1 MEYYFD
7 ELDPVRFQRLI
18 NALLVQQY
26 GVTLQT
32 GPLRGADGG
41 ADATAVVTK
50 NRGAGLPV
58 GRHIF
63 QVKHHRMTDANGTK
77 LRKRV
82 MSEYESDLLNLL
94 IDTPNAGGKVFYHL
108 LTNVS
113 SSAETRSVSTRSGRI
128 EGRIW
133 WQSDVVALLDRAP
146 MVWAAFPEIFAGSAV
161 PLIGS
166 AMTPAADGPAATLR
180 ASIARRYHQERYVK
194 FRQVELEK
202 ELARLFVDLDITA
215 DGGRSRESAMGR
227 LHRTAGSWLLIEG
240 GPGQGKSTVT
250 QMAAQIHRDAILQLR
265 EFDRGHWSLP
275 EKIRVPLR
283 IELRRFADALD
294 RNTSLEQ
301 FLVQTIVLD
310 GGGGSFTVDDLRR
323 LFRDSPV
330 LLILDGL
337 DEIGSDSLR
346 DRVVD
351 EIAASLQRCDPGT
364 TSDLMV
370 VITSRPP
377 ALEGRRHR
385 FVGFLRYEL
394 LPMSRDQVDKY
405 VERWSE
411 TQFPGADEGA
421 EIVRTFAQRRY
432 DPHVAAL
439 VQNPMQLAVLLHL
452 IHLKGPAFPTQRAEL
467 YREYFMKVIDRDVE
481 KSPHMK
487 AHRNLIEGLHGFMA
501 FEIHALAETGESDG
515 TLTRTR
521 VLGMVD
527 EWLKQEAGNAI
538 DARTLFLAGR
548 ERLGLIVSPRGEG
561 KDSIYGFEI
570 QPIREYFAAAY
581 LSERVVGDA
590 HEIWTELLRR
600 PFWREV
606 AIFLAG
612 LRRQNERADLITRA
626 KELDSDA
633 GHGWRQHGRLMIRQ
647 LIIDGVFTQPKYLY
661 DAALDYVLDV
671 LDVEKVPISPEMS
684 LATLI
689 PVVEALPSPLL
700 SRRITQLL
708 DRRRDSTDKS
718 EMSALLDFAAV
729 ALPSEA
735 LKESLMALRP
745 RPEIL
750 PYLRLHHG
758 VHRSVSFVADSRKDD
773 FWSGAPATAWIG
785 PLWESMSRCDQ
796 ARVLRWPCAWH
807 ELMFE
812 QYVWA
817 TIRPPVAVDR
827 SAMLV
832 WRFAEVEIIAT
843 SSVFRGG
850 RELGRRIRRSSA
862 VGLAPSI
869 AEPLTSLI
877 GSAGRLLER
886 QADRRSIRASAYE
899 WLEALRAA
907 CAVPGLVSMVAARH
921 GVAMTAL
928 HRSAGEFLAGIQA
941 EIRRTVAPFYVSSI
955 EPVVEAIREAGPVS
969 AGPNRVRVDAGPPQ
983 DPAKLLVEAARA
995 ECAPVFDLIR
1005 RFPYGSHFVALTKV
1019 SPETLDQ
1026 VFYTLDPTA
1035 LEDDEVVA
1043 LARVASERC
1052 LQVLRRARS
1061 QKVREAVLSLVHG
1074 MVNVTNSFSAI
1085 VDALREEQT
1094 GRFVLPEERMF
1105 VDEIC
1110 RSPQSFAP
1118 SYRRQAATAFVRNDP
1133 VATEP
1138 LIRSRERF
1146 GLVSGPRRSV

>member
-18 NALLVQQY
+18 HALLQQQF
-26 GVTLQT
+26 GVTLQA

-41 ADATAVVTK
+41 ADAVAVVTR
-50 NRGAGLPV
+50 NRGAGLPIGHHV
-58 GRHIF
+58 F
-63 QVKHHRMTDANGTK
+63 QVKHHRMTDANSTK

-82 MSEYESDLLNLL
+82 MSEYESDLLNLF
-94 IDTPNAGGKVFYHL
+94 IDTPSANGKVFYHL
-108 LTNVS
+108 VTNVP
-113 SSAETRSVSTRSGRI
+113 SSAETQSVTTRSGGI

-133 WQSDVVALLDRAP
+133 WQSDVVALLDRTP
-146 MVWAAFPEIFAGSAV
+146 MVWAAFAEIFSGRIV

-166 AMTPAADGPAATLR
+166 AMTPAAEGPAATLR

-215 DGGRSRESAMGR
+215 NGGRSRESATGR
-227 LHRTAGSWLLIEG
+227 MHGTAGSWLLIEG

-250 QMAAQIHRDAILQLR
+250 QMAAQVHRDAILQLR
-265 EFDRGHWSLP
+265 SFDHVHWALP

-294 RNTSLEQ
+294 RPTSLEQ
-301 FLVQTIVLD
+301 FLAQTIVLD

-351 EIAASLQRCDPGT
+351 EIVAALQRCDPST
-364 TSDLMV
+364 TNDLTV
-370 VITSRPP
+370 VVTSRPP
-377 ALEGRRHR
+377 AVEGRRHR
-385 FVGFLRYEL
+385 FEGFLRYKL
-394 LPMSRDQVDKY
+394 LPLSHDQVNEY

-411 TQFPGADEGA
+411 TQFRGADEGA
-421 EIVRTFAQRRY
+421 EIVGTFAQRRH

-439 VQNPMQLAVLLHL
+439 AQNPMQLTVLLHL

-487 AHRNLIEGLHGFMA
+487 AHRRLIEGLHGFMA
-501 FEIHALAETGESDG
+501 FEIHALSEAGESDG

-521 VLGMVD
+521 VLGLVD
-527 EWLKQEAGNAI
+527 EWLKQEAGHTI
-538 DARTLFLAGR
+538 DARTLFQAGR
-548 ERLGLIVSPRGEG
+548 ERLGLIVSPRGEAE
-561 KDSIYGFEI
+561 DTIYGFEI

-626 KELDSDA
+626 KELDGDA
-633 GHGWRQHGRLMIRQ
+633 GHGWRQYGRLMIRQ
-647 LIIDGVFTQPKYLY
+647 LIIDGVFTQPQYLY

-671 LDVEKVPISPEMS
+671 LDVQKVPISPEMS
-684 LATLI
+684 LAALI
-689 PVVEALPSPLL
+689 PVVEALPSLLL
-700 SRRITQLL
+700 SQRIAQLL
-708 DRRRDSTDKS
+708 EQRRDSTDKN
-718 EMSALLDFAAV
+718 EMSALLDFAAF
-729 ALPSEA
+729 ALPPEA

-750 PYLRLHHG
+750 PHLRLHHE
-758 VHRSVSFVADSRKDD
+758 VHRTVSFVADSRKDE

-785 PLWESMSRCDQ
+785 PLWELMSQCAQ
-796 ARVLRWPCAWH
+796 ARALRWPCEWH
-807 ELMFE
+807 ELAFE
-812 QYVWA
+812 QFVWA
-817 TIRPPVAVDR
+817 KIRPSVAFAH

-832 WRFAEVEIIAT
+832 WRFAEIEMIAAR
-843 SSVFRGG
+843 SRGG

-862 VGLAPSI
+862 LGLAPEV

-877 GSAGRLLER
+877 GAAGRVLER
-886 QADRRSIRASAYE
+886 QTDRRSVRSSVDE
-899 WLEALRAA
+899 WLESLRVA

-928 HRSAGEFLAGIQA
+928 HRSTGEFLSRIQR
-941 EIRRTVAPFYVSSI
+941 EIRRTVAPFYARSI
-955 EPVVEAIREAGPVS
+955 EPIVEAIRKAAPVS
-969 AGPNRVRVDAGPPQ
+969 VVPDRVRVDAGPPQ
-983 DPAKLLVEAARA
+983 DPARLLVEAAR
-995 ECAPVFDLIR
+995 EQRAPEFDLIR
-1005 RFPYGSHFVALTKV
+1005 RFPYGNHFVALTKV

-1026 VFYTLDPTA
+1026 VFYMLDPAA
-1035 LEDDEVVA
+1035 LENDEVVA

-1052 LQVLRRARS
+1052 LQVLKRARS
-1061 QKVREAVLSLVHG
+1061 QKVREAVLSLVHC
-1074 MVNVTNSFSAI
+1074 MVSATNSFPAI

-1094 GRFVLPEERMF
+1094 GRFVLPNDRALI
-1105 VDEIC
+1105 DEIF

-1118 SYRRQAATAFVRNDP
+1118 SYRRQAATAFAGND
-1133 VATEP
+1133 VVVIEP

-1146 GLVSGPRRSV
+1146 GLFSGPRRSV